1 MPGGRRLDVIIPAKH
16 QPPLP
21 PQLIL
26 REPLDVEAVP
36 MDVVFVG
43 GGPAGLAGA
52 IELAKLVRA
61 DNEAGGALGD
71 IQIAVLEKASALG
84 EHSLSGAVVNPRAFK
99 ELFPDVPDADFP
111 FRAAV
116 TNERVYFMMGSRAQ
130 RIPTPPTMQNHGHY
144 IGSLSEMV
152 RWLGEKA
159 ESMGVNIFTGFP
171 AASLIMEGEKVTGV
185 RTTPTGLMRDGTQ
198 GSGFTPP
205 TDISARVTVLSEG
218 TRGSLS
224 QAWMDQAG
232 ITSENPQIYALGV
245 KEIWET
251 KKPLDAIIHTLGW
264 PLPTDA
270 FGGSFMYP
278 LTPNLVA
285 VGIVVGM
292 DYRQSTLDVHQLLQ
306 NLKTA
311 PLFSDY
317 LEGGEMVEWGA
328 KTIPEGGFYG
338 LPTKRYG
345 EGVLIVGDSAGF
357 VEVASLKGIHYAMQ
371 SGMYAARTIFD
382 ALKKDDVCDNTLA
395 RYDALVDASYIKS
408 DLKER
413 RNMRLAFQNGG
424 LYVGG
429 IKATLMTLTKGA
441 FPGGRIESHSD
452 AQVPRKVV
460 PEEGFV
466 PDGKLTF
473 SKLDANFKSG
483 NATRDTIPSH
493 LVIGT
498 DITPEVAQLYAHMC
512 PAGVYELG
520 DDGRLIVNQ
529 ANCVDCKATDVIGP
543 RWTPREGE
551 SGPKYRLM

>member
-1 MPGGRRLDVIIPAKH
+1 MAHGRRLDVIVPAEY
-16 QPPLP
+16 QPELP
-21 PQLIL
+21 PDLIL
-26 REPLDVEAVP
+26 REPLDAEAVP

-52 IELAKLVRA
+52 IELAKLVKA
-61 DNEAGGALGD
+61 DNEAGGTLGD
-71 IQIAVLEKASALG
+71 IQIGVLEKASGLG

-99 ELFPDVPDADFP
+99 ELFPDLSDSDFP
-111 FRAAV
+111 FRAPV
-116 TNERVYFMMGSRAQ
+116 TNERVYFMTGMRAQ

-144 IGSLSEMV
+144 IASLSEMV

-159 ESMGVNIFTGFP
+159 EGLGVNIFTGFP
-171 AASLIMEGEKVTGV
+171 AASLMMEGDKVVGV
-185 RTTPTGLMRDGTQ
+185 RTTPTGVLRDGTP
-198 GSGFTPP
+198 GSGFAPP

-218 TRGSLS
+218 TRGSLA
-224 QAWMDQAG
+224 QAWMTQAG
-232 ITSENPQIYALGV
+232 NTSENPQIYALGV

-251 KKPLDAIIHTLGW
+251 KKPLDAIVHTLGW
-264 PLPTDA
+264 PLPNDA

-292 DYRQSTLDVHQLLQ
+292 DYRQTTLDVHELLQ
-306 NLKTA
+306 KLKTA
-311 PLFSDY
+311 PLFKEY

-328 KTIPEGGFYG
+328 KTIPEGGYYA
-338 LPTKRYG
+338 LPKKRFG
-345 EGVLIVGDSAGF
+345 DGVLVVGDSAGL

-382 ALKKDDVCDNTLA
+382 ALKKNDVCDNTMA
-395 RYDALVDASYIKS
+395 RYDALVRESYITS

-413 RNMRLAFQNGG
+413 RNMRLAFQKGG
-424 LYVGG
+424 LYIGG
-429 IKATLMTLTKGA
+429 MKATLMTLTRGA
-441 FPGGRIESHSD
+441 FPGGRIESHTD
-452 AQVPRKVV
+452 AEVSRTVTPEVP
-460 PEEGFV
+460 FV

-493 LVIGT
+493 LTVGT
-498 DITPEVAQLYAHMC
+498 DIPPEVAQLYAHMC
-512 PAGVYELG
+512 PAGVYELNE
-520 DDGRLIVNQ
+520 GRLVVNQ
-529 ANCVDCKATDVIGP
+529 ANCIDCKATDVIGP

>member
-1 MPGGRRLDVIIPAKH
+1 MTTGRRLTVLPSEFQPA
-16 QPPLP
+16 LP
-21 PQLIL
+21 DQLIL
-26 REPLDVEAVP
+26 REALDPEAVP

-52 IELAKLVRA
+52 IELARLIKE
-61 DNEAGGALGD
+61 DTESGGTLGET
-71 IQIAVLEKASALG
+71 QIAVLEKALAPG
-84 EHSLSGAVVNPRAFK
+84 EHSLSGAVVNPRAFR
-99 ELFPDVPDADFP
+99 ELFPDLKDSDFP
-111 FRAAV
+111 FRAPV
-116 TNERVYFMMGSRAQ
+116 TNERVYFMMGDRAQ

-144 IGSLSEMV
+144 IASLSEIV

-159 ESMGVNIFTGFP
+159 EGLGVNVFTGFP
-171 AASLIMEGEKVTGV
+171 VASLVMEGDKVIGV
-185 RTTPTGLMRDGTQ
+185 RTTPTGLNRDGTP

-218 TRGSLS
+218 TRGSLA
-224 QAWMDQAG
+224 QAYMNHAE
-232 ITSENPQIYALGV
+232 IKSENPQIYALGV

-292 DYRQSTLDVHQLLQ
+292 DYKETTLDVHQLLQ
-306 NLKTA
+306 KFKTA
-311 PLFSDY
+311 PMIREY
-317 LEGGEMVEWGA
+317 LDGGEMVEWGA
-328 KTIPEGGFYG
+328 KTIPEGGYYG
-338 LPTKRYG
+338 LPKKRYG
-345 EGVLIVGDSAGF
+345 EGVMIVGDSAGY

-371 SGMYAARTIFD
+371 SGMYAARAIFD
-382 ALKKDDVCDNTLA
+382 ALKKDDISDNTMA
-395 RYDALVDASYIKS
+395 RYDALVDASYIVS

-413 RNMRLAFQNGG
+413 RNMRLAFQHGG

-441 FPGGRIESHSD
+441 FPGGKIESEPD
-452 AQVPRKVV
+452 ADVEREVT
-460 PEEGFV
+460 PEPAFV

-493 LVIGT
+493 LIVGK
-498 DITPEVAQLYAHMC
+498 DIPPEVATLYAHMC
-512 PAGVYELG
+512 PAGVYELSE
-520 DDGRLIVNQ
+520 DGRLIVNQ
-529 ANCVDCKATDVIGP
+529 ANCIDCKATDVIGP